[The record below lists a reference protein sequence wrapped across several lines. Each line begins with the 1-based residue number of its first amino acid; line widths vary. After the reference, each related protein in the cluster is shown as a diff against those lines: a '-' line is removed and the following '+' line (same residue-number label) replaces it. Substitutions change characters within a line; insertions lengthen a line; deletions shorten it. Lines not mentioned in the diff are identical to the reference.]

1 MLMSLVGYIMYE
13 ETTAVT
19 NMCIYT
25 YITDLPR
32 VVSYHVILYGSWRDI
47 YVQDSILDTVH
58 GSHFYVASVSKLT
71 SVASSKL

>member
-1 MLMSLVGYIMYE
+1 MYE

-25 YITDLPR
+25 YIVDLPR
-32 VVSYHVILYGSWRDI
+32 VVTYHVILGAGI

-71 SVASSKL
+71 SAASSKL